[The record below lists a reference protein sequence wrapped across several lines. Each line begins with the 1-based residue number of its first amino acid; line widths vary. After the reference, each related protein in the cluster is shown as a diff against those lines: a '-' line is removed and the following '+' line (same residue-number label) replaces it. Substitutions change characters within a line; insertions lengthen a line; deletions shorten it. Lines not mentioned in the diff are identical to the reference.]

1 MRMMALLL
9 AACAVAACGA
19 RDGDANATDD
29 GRPAASAAEASA
41 DSAAGGG
48 ADAAAG
54 QGAHA
59 FRLHETQSGVVDSI
73 TVTQGGRVVQVL
85 LPSENQVPPETE
97 VERIARTDLDF
108 DGHADLGFVTE
119 LSMAGSRSEYW
130 RLDPAS
136 GRFSHAGVFETLQ
149 ADSAAREHTTHVR
162 GGYAGRLW
170 TASRW
175 RWMNGEL
182 AEVRREEQDV
192 LADDAGFVH
201 IIHEHRSGALA
212 ETKRDTLAEHA
223 ARSTATWME
232 P

>member
-1 MRMMALLL
+1 MMRTMALLL
-9 AACAVAACGA
+9 AACALAACGA
-19 RDGDANATDD
+19 RDGDAGAADD
-29 GRPAASAAEASA
+29 ARPPASAASA
-41 DSAAGGG
+41 DSAAGVV

-54 QGAHA
+54 EGAHA

-85 LPSENQVPPETE
+85 LPSENQVPPETG
-97 VERIARTDLDF
+97 VERIARPDLDY
-108 DGHADLGFVTE
+108 DGHADLAFVTE

-149 ADSAAREHTTHVR
+149 ADSAAREHTTHIR

-192 LADDAGFVH
+192 LADDEGFVH
-201 IIHEHRSGALA
+201 IVHEHRNGALA
-212 ETKRDTLAEHA
+212 ETRRDTLAEHE
-223 ARSTATWME
+223 ARSAATWME